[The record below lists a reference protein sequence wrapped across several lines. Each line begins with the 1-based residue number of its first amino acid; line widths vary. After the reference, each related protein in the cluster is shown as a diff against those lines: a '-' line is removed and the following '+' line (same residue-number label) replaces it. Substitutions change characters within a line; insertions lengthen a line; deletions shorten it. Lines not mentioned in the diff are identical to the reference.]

1 MMDPAQIAMIAVL
14 MGLGAMLYTSVG
26 HAGAS
31 AYLAIMA
38 LFSVAPETMRPTA
51 LVLNILVASFA
62 TWRYVRVGQSD
73 LRVALPFIA
82 GAAPLAFFGGMIH
95 LSSQIYRPLVGAV
108 LLVAAARLLWPLP
121 LKRQQDVAPPR
132 LWTSVGSGAAIGMLS
147 GITGTGGG
155 IFLSPLLLLFGWTE
169 VRRASGVAAMFILA
183 NSVAGLAGNLTSVGR
198 LPDALPWFILAVAGG
213 AAAGTRLGIS
223 GLPAGRLVQ
232 ALGLVLVIAGLKLIL
247 G

>member
-1 MMDPAQIAMIAVL
+1 MDPLHIAMIAVL

-62 TWRYVRVGQSD
+62 TWRYVRAGQFD
-73 LRVALPFIA
+73 LRLALPFIA
-82 GAAPLAFFGGMIH
+82 GAAPLAFLGGMIH

-121 LKRQQDVAPPR
+121 LKHQQDIAPPR
-132 LWTSVGSGAAIGMLS
+132 LWASVGSGAAIGLLS

-155 IFLSPLLLLFGWTE
+155 IFLSPLLLLFGWSE

-183 NSVAGLAGNLTSVGR
+183 NSVAGLAGNLASVGR
-198 LPDALPWFILAVAGG
+198 LPDALPWFILAVVGG
-213 AAAGTRLGIS
+213 ATAGTRLGIS

-232 ALGLVLVIAGLKLIL
+232 ALGVVLVIAGLKLIL
-247 G
+247 T